1 MYRNIA
7 LNRVIQVGVLLVA
20 LFGCL
25 VLFVHLDNLIV
36 ILNGVFM
43 GSMAAI
49 IVAYWRLLL
58 NAALG
63 IFPFNRVRQMTLGF
77 FLCWVAYNVGVLTS
91 IYFRSRGVE
100 VNSSIL
106 TAGGRYV
113 AVIAAVLQVTA
124 PDFGLGLFH
133 GRERQTLW
141 TGGMLGLLIAIL
153 AIAAQDSSVL
163 GVE

>member
-1 MYRNIA
+1 MYRNLA
-7 LNRVIQVGVLLVA
+7 LNRVIQIGVLLA
-20 LFGCL
+20 LLFAVL
-25 VLFVHLDNLIV
+25 VRFVDVENLIV
-36 ILNGVFM
+36 VLNSVFM

-49 IVAYWRLLL
+49 MVAYWRLLL

-77 FLCWVAYNVGVLTS
+77 FLCWVAYNVDVLTS
-91 IYFRSRGVE
+91 IYFRSRGFDM
-100 VNSSIL
+100 NSSML
-106 TAGGRYV
+106 TAAGRYV
-113 AVIAAVLQVTA
+113 AIIAAVLQVTA

-153 AIAAQDSSVL
+153 AIIAQDSSVL
-163 GVE
+163 ALQ